1 MVMFGMFGVK
11 IRERKG
17 KGMNNLCV
25 KIGRDYF
32 IDRIFETWLLRVQVC
47 ITFSLIIP
55 AADMV
60 LHVQFFL

>member
-32 IDRIFETWLLRVQVC
+32 IDRILWDGILESF
-47 ITFSLIIP
+47 
-55 AADMV
+55 
-60 LHVQFFL
+60 